1 MRNITITITAVFL
14 FALLIP
20 GCSNSGQK
28 INRTSATGAFNVEL
42 TYQNEFQSGRNDI
55 QLKLTDAYGEAVPGA
70 KIEITPWMPDMGHGV
85 MAIPRVTDKGK
96 GKYDVLFMLSM
107 GGLWELRM
115 DIIKDELKDKVV
127 FDFMAAEGKKEKK

>member
-1 MRNITITITAVFL
+1 MRKITITIAAVFL

-28 INRTSATGAFNVEL
+28 TSKTSATGAFNVEV
-42 TYQNEFQSGRNDI
+42 TYQNEIQSGRNDI
-55 QLKLTDAYGEAVPGA
+55 QLKLTDAYGEAVSGA
-70 KIEITPWMPDMGHGV
+70 EIKITPWMPEMGHGV
-85 MAIPRVTDKGK
+85 MWVPRVTDKGR
-96 GKYDVLFMLSM
+96 GKYDVIFMLSM

-115 DIIKDELKDKVV
+115 DIIKNELKDKVV